1 MKTWKLVVV
10 YGVFLILVGLAGYAS
25 NPEKAKTAL
34 ISGGVFGSLSIVWG
48 ILLARGW
55 GWARWAAAGMVCFL
69 TLIFGWRT
77 WASWAAVMAGEP
89 KQTAAILI
97 SSMLAASVLLLPFL
111 LVKKRG

>member
-1 MKTWKLVVV
+1 MRNWKLVVS

-34 ISGGVFGSLSIVWG
+34 MSGGIFGSLNMVWG

-55 GWARWAAAGMVCFL
+55 SWARWAAIGTVSFL

-77 WASWAAVMAGEP
+77 WASWMAVVSGEP
-89 KQTAAILI
+89 KQTAALLI
-97 SSMLAASVLLLPFL
+97 TSMLAASLLLLPFL
-111 LVKKRG
+111 LARKN